1 MQEQNNIGLYNSSYE
16 HDACGI
22 GAIAQIKGIKTHKTI
37 KDALN
42 ILIHLEHRGGTG
54 AEDNSGD
61 GAGILFQIPDKFF
74 RTEKLDFDL
83 PKLGSYGVGQL
94 FLSKN
99 EDIRSKEIALID
111 EAFKNEGLEV
121 LGYRRVPVDTYGIGK
136 TALRAMPYIMQIFV
150 KKPNDIEEGLPFERK
165 LYVVRRVVETLAIKN
180 KQNIYFCSLSSRT
193 IVYKGMLVS
202 TQVSDFYLD
211 LKDTNVETSIALV
224 HSRFSTNTFPSWERA
239 HPNRYLCHN
248 GEINTIRGNVNNV
261 RSREGLFESE
271 IFNDDLKKIIPLIP
285 KESSDSAMFDN
296 FLEFLYLNGRTLEES
311 IMMMIPEP
319 WEKNNR
325 MNENLKAFY
334 EFHSTFLEPWDGP
347 AAILFTDG
355 IKLGASLDRNGLR
368 PSRYYV
374 TKDDYLI
381 LFSETGSLPID
392 ENNILEKKRL
402 EPGKILLVDTNV
414 GKIISNDEIKMNYS
428 KKYPYKDWNESII
441 HIDNLKEHKEKN
453 NDDIHFI
460 QHELNY
466 TYDELMEGVIPLANN
481 DQEKVVS
488 MGNDLPL
495 AVLMEHEFNLYQFFK
510 QRFAQVTN
518 PPIDSIREDIV
529 MSTLIYLGREGNLLN
544 PTKIN
549 ANRIRVDNPILS
561 ESEFNKIKYIDK
573 SYQIKVDTVSFVYD
587 YEKEKMSDAL
597 DRIFVECEKK
607 IDDGASIIILTD
619 RGQKGIKIP
628 SLLVSSGLHQYLTK
642 VSKRTHVSIVL
653 EAAEPREV
661 HHFAALIGFG
671 VNALYPY
678 LVYETIDE
686 YSKRGYITVDS
697 KKAIDNYRHATLK
710 SITKIISKMGISTIQ
725 SYNGAQ
731 IFECIGLS
739 DDIIDKYFTNTPN
752 SVGGISIDLVEEN
765 SIKLYKKAQN
775 RTDDTLDSMGLHG
788 YRKNKHDHI
797 YDPVAIFTL
806 QAACRSGDYNQY
818 KEFTSLLS
826 KKRINIRDT
835 LDLDFSHSISIDE
848 VESVDEIVK
857 RFKTGAM
864 SYGSISK
871 EAHECMAIA
880 MNILGGKSNTGEG
893 GEERSRYY
901 STDGIN
907 RCSKIKQVA
916 SGRFGV
922 TIEYLTNAI
931 EIQIKMA
938 QGAKPGEGGQLP
950 GQKVFPWIAKARHS
964 TPGVSLISPPPH
976 HDIYSI
982 EDLAQLIYDLKNA
995 NREAR
1000 ISVKL
1005 VSESGVG
1012 TIAAGVVK
1020 AGANTILISGY
1031 DGGTGAS
1038 PRTSISNA
1046 GIPWEIGLSETHQTL
1061 VLNGLRD
1068 RIRLET
1074 DGKLLTGKD
1083 LAVAILLGAEEFG
1096 FATGPLIAMGCIM
1109 MRVCN
1114 MNTCPVGVATQDEK
1128 LRKNFKGKP
1137 EYVINFMRFI
1147 ASELREY
1154 MAKLGFRTI
1163 DEMVG
1168 HTELLSLKEEYK
1180 NRLDVSKL
1188 LFNAKVVNRNDNIFK
1203 EYKKIDLDNTLDC
1216 RMLLPLCEESIKF
1229 GHVKKMN
1236 IEISNV
1242 NRSLGTIL
1250 SNEITKIYKNE
1261 GLKEDT
1267 IIINANGNAGN
1278 SFGAFLTKGVTL
1290 NVTGDANDYL
1300 GKGLCGGKIIVKS
1313 SEKATFAPEKNIIC
1327 GNVAL
1332 YGATSGEVY
1341 LDGICGERFSIR
1353 NSGAKVVALG
1363 CGLHGCEYMTGGV
1376 VVLLGKIGRN
1386 FAAGMSG
1393 GVAYIYG
1400 PMNKKNINTELVS
1413 ILDIDDKDTKIIK
1426 DLLSNHIKY
1435 TNSEYVSNLL
1445 YNFDSKDY
1453 FKVLPNDYA
1462 KILSYMEEAN
1472 NLSEKDPELY
1482 AFNKFTGVK

>member
-1 MQEQNNIGLYNSSYE
+1 MYEQEKVGLYNPSYE

-74 RTEKLDFDL
+74 RSQKLDFTL
-83 PKLGSYGVGQL
+83 PKLGSYGVGQI

-99 EDIRSKEIALID
+99 EDIRNKELSIID
-111 EAFKNEGLEV
+111 DTFNKEGLEI
-121 LGYRRVPVDTYGIGK
+121 LGYRRVPVDTYGIGQTAIK
-136 TALRAMPYIMQIFV
+136 TMPYIMQVFV
-150 KKPNDIEEGLPFERK
+150 KKPSDIEEGLPFERK
-165 LYVVRRVVETLAIKN
+165 LYVVRRVIETLAIKN
-180 KQNIYFCSLSSRT
+180 KLNIYFCSLSSRT

-202 TQVSDFYLD
+202 TQVRDFYLD
-211 LKDTNVETSIALV
+211 LKDTNVETAIALV

-261 RSREGLFESE
+261 KSREGLFESE

-296 FLEFLYLNGRTLEES
+296 FLEFLYLNGRTLEET

-319 WEKNNR
+319 WMKNVA

-392 ENNILEKKRL
+392 EKNILEKKRL

-428 KKYPYKDWNESII
+428 KKLPYKEWNENII
-441 HIDNLKEHKEKN
+441 HVDKLKAHKETN

-466 TYDELMEGVIPLANN
+466 TYDELMEGIIPLANN
-481 DQEKVVS
+481 DAEKVVS

-495 AVLMEHEFNLYQFFK
+495 AVLMEKEFNLYQFFK

-518 PPIDSIREDIV
+518 PPIDSIREDVV
-529 MSTLIYLGREGNLLN
+529 MSSLMYLGREGNLLN
-544 PTKIN
+544 PTKVN
-549 ANRIRVDNPILS
+549 ARRIRIENPILS
-561 ESEFNKIKYIDK
+561 QEEFNKVKYIDK
-573 SYQIKVDTVSFVYD
+573 SYQIKVDVVSYVYD
-587 YEKEKMSDAL
+587 YKKEKMGDAL
-597 DRIFVECEKK
+597 DRIFKECEKK

-619 RGQKGIKIP
+619 RGAKGLKIP
-628 SLLVSSGLHQYLTK
+628 SLLVSSGLHQYLTR

-671 VNALYPY
+671 VNAIYPY
-678 LVYETIDE
+678 LVYETIEE
-686 YSKRGYITVDS
+686 YAERGYLTVDA
-697 KKAIDNYRHATLK
+697 KKAIENYRHATLK

-739 DDIIDKYFTNTPN
+739 DEIIDKYFTNTPN
-752 SVGGISIDLVEEN
+752 SVGGISMDLIEEN
-765 SIKLYKKAQN
+765 SIKLYQKALT
-775 RTDDTLDSMGLHG
+775 RSDDTLDSMGLHG

-806 QAACRSGDYNQY
+806 QAACRSGDYKQY
-818 KEFTSLLS
+818 KDFTSLLS

-848 VESVDEIVK
+848 VESVDNIVK

-880 MNILGGKSNTGEG
+880 MNRLHGKSNTGEG
-893 GEERSRYY
+893 GEERERFERLENGDSK
-901 STDGIN
+901 
-907 RCSKIKQVA
+907 CSAIKQVA

-950 GQKVFPWIAKARHS
+950 GSKVFPWIA
-964 TPGVSLISPPPH
+964 
-976 HDIYSI
+976 
-982 EDLAQLIYDLKNA
+982 
-995 NREAR
+995 
-1000 ISVKL
+1000 
-1005 VSESGVG
+1005 
-1012 TIAAGVVK
+1012 
-1020 AGANTILISGY
+1020 
-1031 DGGTGAS
+1031 
-1038 PRTSISNA
+1038 
-1046 GIPWEIGLSETHQTL
+1046 
-1061 VLNGLRD
+1061 
-1068 RIRLET
+1068 
-1074 DGKLLTGKD
+1074 
-1083 LAVAILLGAEEFG
+1083 
-1096 FATGPLIAMGCIM
+1096 
-1109 MRVCN
+1109 
-1114 MNTCPVGVATQDEK
+1114 
-1128 LRKNFKGKP
+1128 
-1137 EYVINFMRFI
+1137 
-1147 ASELREY
+1147 
-1154 MAKLGFRTI
+1154 
-1163 DEMVG
+1163 
-1168 HTELLSLKEEYK
+1168 
-1180 NRLDVSKL
+1180 
-1188 LFNAKVVNRNDNIFK
+1188 
-1203 EYKKIDLDNTLDC
+1203 
-1216 RMLLPLCEESIKF
+1216 
-1229 GHVKKMN
+1229 
-1236 IEISNV
+1236 
-1242 NRSLGTIL
+1242 
-1250 SNEITKIYKNE
+1250 
-1261 GLKEDT
+1261 
-1267 IIINANGNAGN
+1267 
-1278 SFGAFLTKGVTL
+1278 
-1290 NVTGDANDYL
+1290 
-1300 GKGLCGGKIIVKS
+1300 
-1313 SEKATFAPEKNIIC
+1313 
-1327 GNVAL
+1327 
-1332 YGATSGEVY
+1332 
-1341 LDGICGERFSIR
+1341 
-1353 NSGAKVVALG
+1353 
-1363 CGLHGCEYMTGGV
+1363 
-1376 VVLLGKIGRN
+1376 
-1386 FAAGMSG
+1386 
-1393 GVAYIYG
+1393 
-1400 PMNKKNINTELVS
+1400 
-1413 ILDIDDKDTKIIK
+1413 
-1426 DLLSNHIKY
+1426 
-1435 TNSEYVSNLL
+1435 
-1445 YNFDSKDY
+1445 
-1453 FKVLPNDYA
+1453 
-1462 KILSYMEEAN
+1462 
-1472 NLSEKDPELY
+1472 
-1482 AFNKFTGVK
+1482 